1 MERACGPA
9 SFFASGGT
17 PRVALEGAFRYT
29 VEMFFRFLGFLVFA
43 AVSLG
48 AREPWTGSRI
58 QGSPEPAKPFVAEE
72 IWKQHSFTEGLE
84 IVGLA
89 GRVLVVENAGKVW
102 SISRD
107 YDSMEE
113 RQLVVDLKVKHA
125 KLDHVFGLALHP
137 KWRETKEVF
146 LTYTLGAR
154 IEDGTKLARFKLSSI
169 DPMVIDPASEEP
181 LLSWLSG
188 GHNGAHLQFGPD
200 GMLYVTTGDAE
211 VPAPPDPRN
220 TGQDNSDLLS
230 NVLRIDVDR
239 RDAGSN
245 YAVPADNPFV
255 GKQGVRPEIWA
266 FGLRNPWKISFD
278 SKGRLWCGDVGWE
291 LWEMIHLIGRGTNHG
306 WSAMEATQTVKPE
319 LLNPVAAITP
329 PVVSHPHTEAASITG
344 GYVYHGKAL
353 PELDGAYVYGDYET
367 GKIWALWHD
376 GTKITR
382 HEEIADTPH
391 KIVTFGRLDDGEI
404 VYAHWGKP
412 STFHR
417 LVRNPA
423 AGKLVRF
430 PLKLSETGLFADVKQ
445 HVLSAGVHEFTVTEP
460 MWQDGLVGRRFVAL
474 PDETKIEASLN
485 KKPDGSVKDSK
496 VVWPKDSV
504 LAKTLSTPEVSSR
517 RVETQVLHFDGET
530 WNGYSYRWN
539 DDQSDADL
547 VGVNGEEGEVRWKI
561 EERVGEGNEGIES
574 RDLAKTSSVI
584 QHRLHARAEC
594 VRCHTPWTGFALGF
608 QPQQLAQIGGRP
620 ARESALDLG
629 LVNEVFFETSASRT
643 VSSEDPEGNLE
654 ARARSWLHANCAHC
668 HRQNGG
674 GSVAIKVNIELP
686 LKNTALVGEKPLRGD
701 MGLEEARLIEPGA
714 PWRSALLARVARSG
728 AGRMPIIGSHEV
740 DKRGYQLLWQW
751 IAGLE
756 KGTIVTGETVQ
767 VPEGA
772 VDSVSE
778 ALCLLAKPDAKLIE
792 RALTSTDPQIAP
804 LFERFQPL
812 EKRRKVIGMTPDVPQ
827 LLSLK
832 GDAKR
837 GLEMLA
843 PTGSLAT
850 CLACHFVNGTGRD
863 FGPDLSK
870 VGSRATKEQ
879 LLESLLHPSR
889 QVAQG
894 YAAYA
899 AELKDGTLQ
908 VGFAVKQGEDETVLK
923 LATGQS
929 VTLRRDE
936 VKSLKP
942 LPSSLMPEGLLQSL
956 TALEV
961 SDLLAALESLR

>member
-1 MERACGPA
+1 
-9 SFFASGGT
+9 
-17 PRVALEGAFRYT
+17 
-29 VEMFFRFLGFLVFA
+29 MFFRSLGFLVLA
-43 AVSLG
+43 AVSLD

-58 QGSPEPAKPFVAEE
+58 QGSPEPAKPFVVEE
-72 IWKQHSFTEGLE
+72 IWKQHSFTEALE
-84 IVGLA
+84 IVGLP
-89 GRVLVVENAGKVW
+89 GRVLVVENLGKVW
-102 SISRD
+102 SIGRG

-113 RQLVVDLKVKHA
+113 RHLVVDLKAKHA
-125 KLDHVFGLALHP
+125 KLDHLYGLALHP

-146 LTYTLGAR
+146 LTYTLGAGV
-154 IEDGTKLARFKLSSI
+154 EDGTKLARFRLSSI

-200 GMLYVTTGDAE
+200 GMLYITTGDAE

-239 RDAGSN
+239 RDAGLN

-255 GKQGVRPEIWA
+255 GQAGVRPEIWA

-319 LLNPVAAITP
+319 LLNPVAPITP
-329 PVVSHPHTEAASITG
+329 PIVAHSHTEAASITG

-391 KIVTFGRLDDGEI
+391 KIVTFGLLNDGEI

-423 AGKLVRF
+423 AGAPVRF
-430 PLKLSETGLFADVKQ
+430 PRKLSETGLFADVKRQ
-445 HVLSAGVHEFTVTEP
+445 VPATGVQEFSVTEP

-474 PDETKIEASLN
+474 PDETKIEASVS
-485 KKPDGSVKDSK
+485 KKPDGSVKASK
-496 VVWPKDSV
+496 MVWPKDAV
-504 LAKTLSTPEVSSR
+504 LAKTLSSPEASSR
-517 RVETQVLHFDGET
+517 RIETQVLHFDGET

-539 DDQSDADL
+539 DDQTDAEL
-547 VGVNGEEGEVRWKI
+547 VGVNGEEREVELLVGGRS
-561 EERVGEGNEGIES
+561 GEGEGGIEARVAANAS
-574 RDLAKTSSVI
+574 KVI
-584 QHRLHARAEC
+584 QHRFHARAEC
-594 VRCHTPWTGFALGF
+594 GRCHTPWTGFALGF
-608 QPQQLAQIGGRP
+608 QPQQLAEISGRP
-620 ARESALDLG
+620 ARESALGLG
-629 LVNEVFFETSASRT
+629 LVNEVFFEMSASRT
-643 VSSEDPEGNLE
+643 VSSEDPEGDLE

-674 GSVAIKVNIELP
+674 GSVAIKVNLELP
-686 LKNTALVGEKPLRGD
+686 LEETELVGEKPLRGD
-701 MGLEEARLIEPGA
+701 MGLADARLIDPGA
-714 PWRSALLARVARSG
+714 PWRSAVLARVARTG

-740 DKRGYQLLWQW
+740 DERGYQLLWQW
-751 IAGLE
+751 ISEMGKRTSA
-756 KGTIVTGETVQ
+756 TGETMRAEA
-767 VPEGA
+767 PEGA

-778 ALCLLAKPDAKLIE
+778 ALQILAKPEAKLIE
-792 RALTSTDPQIAP
+792 RALTSTDPNIAP
-804 LFERFQPL
+804 LFERFLPP
-812 EKRRKVIGMTPDVPQ
+812 EKRRKVVGLTPDGPQ
-827 LLSLK
+827 LLSLT

-837 GLEMLA
+837 GLAMLT

-870 VGSRATKEQ
+870 VGSRATKAQ

-889 QVAQG
+889 QIAQG

-899 AELKDGTLQ
+899 AELKDGSVQ

-929 VTLRRDE
+929 VTLRTAE
-936 VKSLKP
+936 VKELKL
-942 LPSSLMPEGLLQSL
+942 LPNSLMPEGLMQSL
-956 TALEV
+956 TAMEIA
-961 SDLLAALESLR
+961 DLLAALESLR